1 MAGGPPGNDSAA
13 RDRPHGGRD
22 GDRAGGARAGEP
34 QRADA
39 LPAQGELGMARRP
52 AAETTGPGEVVLDGT
67 LSRIVFENPE
77 AQWTVARVRV
87 EGRLPAARGPARDG
101 DAEITA
107 VGALTGMVPGT
118 PLRLRGTWEHHPK
131 YGRQFRIAGVPQ
143 VRAPE
148 TLDGITRYLG
158 SGVIPGIGPE
168 LARRIVQ
175 RFGMETLDVIQAAPG
190 RLQEVAGIGAAR
202 AEKIADTWKAQHA
215 LHDVMVFLRSYG
227 ISAAYATRIYRRY
240 GDRTIGVVRENPYRL
255 AIDIWGIG
263 FKTADTIARN
273 LGMERTAPARL
284 EAGLIHV
291 LGKLSEEGHVHAP
304 EAVLLEQAAAVLEVD
319 AALLPEALG
328 RLDASNLVVRESLGD
343 RGTCVSLTS
352 LWEQE
357 HDAAALFAALVGTP
371 MRPVQVKLDAALAAL
386 ERDVG
391 ITLTGEQRR
400 AVEAAVMDKCVI
412 VTGGPGV
419 GKTTIVRAIVH
430 LFAGLKRKVALA
442 APTGR
447 AAKRLAE
454 STGSEAVT
462 LHRLLEF
469 QPATS
474 SFFRGAGHHLDQDVI
489 IVDETSM
496 VDIALFRA
504 LMTALSPATQL
515 VLVGD
520 VDQLPSVGPGAVLAD
535 LIASEAA
542 TVVRLTEIFRQAQ
555 ASRIVTA
562 AHQINRGVVPELQ
575 PPPGRNARRS
585 DFYFIHRNDVLH
597 ARETIVDLVAA
608 RIPEAFGFDP
618 MADIQVLCPIH
629 RGELGTISLNQALQE
644 RLNPAR
650 PAPAA
655 PAEPAAPEPAAAEPA
670 APAAPEPNQANEIRR
685 GEHVFRVG
693 DKVMQ
698 LRNDYDRGVFNGDIG
713 IVHEIMDERR
723 KLLVDFLDG
732 RVVGYEPG
740 DLDQLIHAYAVSV
753 HKSQGSEYPVVILP
767 LVTQHYIMLQ
777 RNLLYTAVTRGKALV
792 VVVGSPRAVR
802 LAVQNDTTTARWT
815 WLAERVRDHLRA

>member
-1 MAGGPPGNDSAA
+1 MAGEPPGNDGAA
-13 RDRPHGGRD
+13 RDRPHGGH
-22 GDRAGGARAGEP
+22 GGRAGGDV
-34 QRADA
+34 QRVGQAV
-39 LPAQGELGMARRP
+39 QGELGIAREGAGEAR
-52 AAETTGPGEVVLDGT
+52 PGEVIVDGT

-77 AQWTVARVRV
+77 AQWAVARVQV
-87 EGRLPAARGPARDG
+87 EHETPARPV
-101 DAEITA
+101 AEAVREITA
-107 VGALTGMVPGT
+107 VGALTGMAPGT
-118 PLRLRGTWEHHPK
+118 LLRLRGTWEQHPK
-131 YGRQFRIAGVPQ
+131 YGRRLRLTSLPQ
-143 VRAPE
+143 LRTPT
-148 TLDGITRYLG
+148 TLKGMVSYIG

-168 LARRIVQ
+168 LARRIVE
-175 RFGMETLDVIQAAPG
+175 RFGIETLDVIQATPE
-190 RLQEVAGIGAAR
+190 RLQEVSGIGAAR
-202 AEKIADTWKAQHA
+202 AEKIADTWKAQRD
-215 LHDVMVFLRSYG
+215 LHEVMSFLHGYG
-227 ISAAYATRIYRRY
+227 ISAGYASRIYRRY
-240 GDRTIGVVRENPYRL
+240 GSRTLSVVRENPYRL

-273 LGMERTAPARL
+273 LGIERTAPARI

-291 LGKLSEEGHVHAP
+291 LGKLAEDGHVHAP
-304 EAVLLEQAAAVLEVD
+304 EAVLLEQAAEVLEVD
-319 AALLPEALG
+319 PALLPEALD
-328 RLDASNLVVRESLGD
+328 RLDASNLIVREPLGD
-343 RGTCVSLTS
+343 RGACVSLKS
-352 LWEQE
+352 LWEHE
-357 HDAAALFAALVGTP
+357 HEAAVMFAALVDTP
-371 MRPVQVKLDAALAAL
+371 TRPVQLELDAALAAL
-386 ERDVG
+386 ERDAG
-391 ITLTGEQRR
+391 ITLTAEQRR
-400 AVEAAVMDKCVI
+400 AVTAAVIDKCVI

-430 LFAGLKRKVALA
+430 LFATLKRKVALA

-469 QPATS
+469 QPS
-474 SFFRGAGHHLDQDVI
+474 SNSFFRGAGHHLDQDVI

-504 LMTALSPATQL
+504 LMAAIAPTAQL

-555 ASRIVTA
+555 ASRIITA
-562 AHQINRGVVPELQ
+562 AHEINRGVVPELE

-585 DFYFIHRNDVLH
+585 DFYFIHREDVVR
-597 ARETIVDLVAA
+597 ARETIVDLVAE

-618 MADIQVLCPIH
+618 MTEIQVLCPIH
-629 RGELGTISLNQALQE
+629 RGELGTIALNQALQE

-650 PAPAA
+650 AATGAPIATTGA
-655 PAEPAAPEPAAAEPA
+655 GEAGAGEAV
-670 APAAPEPNQANEIRR
+670 EIRR
-685 GEHVFRVG
+685 GQHAYRAG

-713 IVHEIMDERR
+713 IVREIVDDRR

-792 VVVGSPRAVR
+792 VIVGSPRAVR

-815 WLAERVRDHLRA
+815 WLAERVREHVQA

>member
-1 MAGGPPGNDSAA
+1 MGETRPG
-13 RDRPHGGRD
+13 
-22 GDRAGGARAGEP
+22 
-34 QRADA
+34 
-39 LPAQGELGMARRP
+39 
-52 AAETTGPGEVVLDGT
+52 ETQPGEVVIDGT
-67 LSRIVFENPE
+67 LTRVVFENPD

-87 EGRLPAARGPARDG
+87 EGRPRGARGPAGRGPADG
-101 DAEITA
+101 EVEITA
-107 VGALTGMVPGT
+107 VGALTGMAPGT
-118 PLRLRGTWEHHPK
+118 PLRLRGTWERHPK
-131 YGRQFRIAGVPQ
+131 YGRQLRVAGVPQ
-143 VRAPE
+143 IRSPE
-148 TLDGITRYLG
+148 TLEGLTRYLG
-158 SGVIPGIGPE
+158 SGVIPGIGLE

-175 RFGMETLDVIQAAPG
+175 RFGMETLDVIQSAPR
-190 RLQEVAGIGAAR
+190 RLQEVSGIGAAR
-202 AEKIADTWKAQHA
+202 AEKIADAWQAQHA
-215 LHDVMVFLRSYG
+215 LHEVMVFLRSYG
-227 ISAAYATRIYRRY
+227 ISAAYAARIYRRY
-240 GDRTIGVVRENPYRL
+240 GNRTIGVVRENPYRL

-291 LGKLSEEGHVHAP
+291 LGKLAEDGHVHAP
-304 EAVLLEQAAAVLEVD
+304 EAVLLEQAATVLEVD
-319 AALLPEALG
+319 PGLLPEALDH
-328 RLDASNLVVRESLGD
+328 LEASNLIVRESLGD
-343 RGTCVSLTS
+343 RGTCVSLAS

-357 HDAAALFAALVGTP
+357 NDAAALFAALVGTP

-386 ERDVG
+386 ERDAG
-391 ITLTGEQRR
+391 IVLTAEQRR
-400 AVEAAVMDKCVI
+400 AVEAAAMDKCVI

-430 LFAGLKRKVALA
+430 LFAGLERKVALA

-447 AAKRLAE
+447 AAKRLTE

-474 SFFRGAGHHLDQDVI
+474 SFFRGAEHHLDQDVV

-504 LMTALSPATQL
+504 LMTALSPKAQL

-535 LIASEAA
+535 LIASDAA

-562 AHQINRGVVPELQ
+562 AHEINRGIVPELQ

-585 DFYFIHRNDVLH
+585 DFYFIQRDEPLR
-597 ARETIVDLVAA
+597 ARETIVDLVAE

-629 RGELGTISLNQALQE
+629 RGELGTIALNQALQE
-644 RLNPAR
+644 RLNPGPMATQ
-650 PAPAA
+650 PAGEATEGAGAGAPGAPGAAA
-655 PAEPAAPEPAAAEPA
+655 PAEAAGAAEVT
-670 APAAPEPNQANEIRR
+670 EVTEIRR
-685 GEHVFRVG
+685 GEHAYRVG

-713 IVHEIMDERR
+713 IVREIVEQGR
-723 KLLVDFLDG
+723 KLHVDFLDG
-732 RVVGYEPG
+732 RVVGYEPA
-740 DLDQLIHAYAVSV
+740 DLDQLTHAYAVSV

-792 VVVGSPRAVR
+792 VIVGSARAVR

-815 WLAERVRDHLRA
+815 WLAERVREHLRA

>member
-1 MAGGPPGNDSAA
+1 MAVSPPGND
-13 RDRPHGGRD
+13 
-22 GDRAGGARAGEP
+22 
-34 QRADA
+34 
-39 LPAQGELGMARRP
+39 PAPRER
-52 AAETTGPGEVVLDGT
+52 EVVVDGT
-67 LSRIVFENPE
+67 LTRIVFENPD
-77 AQWTVARVRV
+77 AQWAVARVRV
-87 EGRLPAARGPARDG
+87 NDEAARAVPGDG
-101 DAEITA
+101 EITA
-107 VGALTGMVPGT
+107 VGPLTGMAPGT
-118 PLRLRGTWEHHPK
+118 LLRLRGTWERHPK
-131 YGRQFRIAGVPQ
+131 YGRQLRIAGVPQ
-143 VRAPE
+143 LRTPKTVNG
-148 TLDGITRYLG
+148 LKRYLG
-158 SGVIPGIGPE
+158 SGVIPGIGPG
-168 LARRIVQ
+168 LADRIVE
-175 RFGMETLDVIQAAPG
+175 RFGMETLDVIQSTPE
-190 RLQEVAGIGAAR
+190 RLQEVAGIGAGR
-202 AEKIADTWKAQHA
+202 AEKIAGAWRAQHD
-215 LHDVMVFLRSYG
+215 LHEVMVFLSSYG
-227 ISAAYATRIYRRY
+227 ISPAYAARIYRRY
-240 GDRTIGVVRENPYRL
+240 GNRTLGVVRENPYRL

-291 LGKLSEEGHVHAP
+291 LGKLAEDGHVHAP
-304 EAVLLEQAAAVLEVD
+304 EAVLLEQATAVLEVD
-319 AALLPEALG
+319 PALLPEALD
-328 RLDASNLVVRESLGD
+328 RLDGSSLIVRESLGD
-343 RGTCVSLTS
+343 RGTCVSLMS
-352 LWEQE
+352 LWQQE
-357 HDAAALFAALVGTP
+357 HEAATLFAALVGTP
-371 MRPVQVKLDAALAAL
+371 MRPVKVKIDDALAAL
-386 ERDVG
+386 ERDAG

-400 AVEAAVMDKCVI
+400 AVEAAVVDKCVI

-430 LFAGLKRKVALA
+430 LFASLRRKVALA

-462 LHRLLEF
+462 LHRLLEY

-474 SFFRGAGHHLDQDVI
+474 SFFRSAGHHLDQDVV

-504 LMTALSPATQL
+504 LMAALPPSAQL

-562 AHQINRGVVPELQ
+562 AHEINRGVVPELQ

-585 DFYFIHRNDVLH
+585 DFYFIHRDDPLR
-597 ARETIVDLVAA
+597 ARETIVDLVAE

-629 RGELGTISLNQALQE
+629 RGELGTIALNQALQE
-644 RLNPAR
+644 RLNPGR
-650 PAPAA
+650 PAQPSDGAGVPGEGAGARGEGEGGEAESAA
-655 PAEPAAPEPAAAEPA
+655 GAA
-670 APAAPEPNQANEIRR
+670 EIRR
-685 GEHVFRVG
+685 GEHVYRVG

-713 IVHEIMDERR
+713 IVHDIVDDRR

-767 LVTQHYIMLQ
+767 LATQHFIMLQ

-792 VVVGSPRAVR
+792 VIVGSPRAVR

-815 WLAERVRDHLRA
+815 WLAERVREHLRV

>member
-1 MAGGPPGNDSAA
+1 M
-13 RDRPHGGRD
+13 
-22 GDRAGGARAGEP
+22 GET
-34 QRADA
+34 
-39 LPAQGELGMARRP
+39 L
-52 AAETTGPGEVVLDGT
+52 PGEVPGEVIIDGT
-67 LSRIVFENPE
+67 LSRIVFENPD

-87 EGRLPAARGPARDG
+87 EGSPRGARGPAGGGAADG
-101 DAEITA
+101 EVEITA
-107 VGALTGMVPGT
+107 VGALTGLAPGT
-118 PLRLRGTWEHHPK
+118 PLRLRGTWERHPK
-131 YGRQFRIAGVPQ
+131 YGRQLRVAGVPQ
-143 VRAPE
+143 IRAPE
-148 TLDGITRYLG
+148 TLEGITRYLG

-175 RFGMETLDVIQAAPG
+175 RFGMETLDVIQSAPG
-190 RLQEVAGIGAAR
+190 RLQEVSGIGAAR
-202 AEKIADTWKAQHA
+202 VEKIADAWQAQHA
-215 LHDVMVFLRSYG
+215 LHEVMVFLRSYG
-227 ISAAYATRIYRRY
+227 ISAAYAARIYRRY

-291 LGKLSEEGHVHAP
+291 LGKLAEDGHVHAP

-319 AALLPEALG
+319 PGLLPEALG
-328 RLDASNLVVRESLGD
+328 RLDASNLIVRESLGD
-343 RGTCVSLTS
+343 RGTCVSLAS

-430 LFAGLKRKVALA
+430 LFASLERKVALA

-447 AAKRLAE
+447 AAKRLTE

-474 SFFRGAGHHLDQDVI
+474 SFFRGADHHLDQDVI

-504 LMTALSPATQL
+504 LMTALSPKAQL

-535 LIASEAA
+535 LIASDAA

-555 ASRIVTA
+555 ASRIITA
-562 AHQINRGVVPELQ
+562 AHEINRGVVPELQ

-585 DFYFIHRNDVLH
+585 DFYFIQRDDVLR
-597 ARETIVDLVAA
+597 ARETIVDLVAE

-629 RGELGTISLNQALQE
+629 RGELGTIALNQALQE
-644 RLNPAR
+644 RLNPGPTAQ
-650 PAPAA
+650 APTTET
-655 PAEPAAPEPAAAEPA
+655 AETAEPA
-670 APAAPEPNQANEIRR
+670 APAEAAAPVEATEIRR
-685 GEHVFRVG
+685 GEHAYRVG

-713 IVHEIMDERR
+713 IVREIVDEGR
-723 KLLVDFLDG
+723 KLHVDFLDG

-792 VVVGSPRAVR
+792 VIVGSPRAVR

-815 WLAERVRDHLRA
+815 WLAERVREHLRG

>member
-1 MAGGPPGNDSAA
+1 MATGPPGDDSAA
-13 RDRPHGGRD
+13 RDRPHGGR
-22 GDRAGGARAGEP
+22 AGARAGEP

-39 LPAQGELGMARRP
+39 QTAQGELGIARGP
-52 AAETTGPGEVVLDGT
+52 AGEAKPGEVAGEVAGEIIVDGT
-67 LSRIVFENPE
+67 LSRIVFENPD

-87 EGRLPAARGPARDG
+87 EGQAQAARGLGGAG
-101 DAEITA
+101 EAEITA
-107 VGALTGMVPGT
+107 VGALTGMAPGT
-118 PLRLRGTWEHHPK
+118 PLRLRGTWERHPK
-131 YGRQFRIAGVPQ
+131 YGRQLRVSGVPQ
-143 VRAPE
+143 IRAPE

-175 RFGMETLDVIQAAPG
+175 RFGMETLDVIQAAPE
-190 RLQEVAGIGAAR
+190 RLQEVSGIGAAR
-202 AEKIADTWKAQHA
+202 VEKIADAWQAQHA
-215 LHDVMVFLRSYG
+215 LHEVMVFLRSYG
-227 ISAAYATRIYRRY
+227 ISAAYAARIYRRY
-240 GDRTIGVVRENPYRL
+240 GNRTIGVVRENPYRL

-291 LGKLSEEGHVHAP
+291 LGKLAEDGHVHAP
-304 EAVLLEQAAAVLEVD
+304 EAVLLEQAATVLEVD
-319 AALLPEALG
+319 PDLLPEALG
-328 RLDASNLVVRESLGD
+328 HLDASSLVVRESLGD
-343 RGTCVSLTS
+343 RGTCVSLAS

-357 HDAAALFAALVGTP
+357 HEAATLFAALVGTP

-386 ERDVG
+386 QRDVG

-447 AAKRLAE
+447 AAKRLSE
-454 STGSEAVT
+454 STGGEAVT

-489 IVDETSM
+489 VVDETSM

-504 LMTALSPATQL
+504 LMAALSPATQL

-555 ASRIVTA
+555 ASRIITA
-562 AHQINRGVVPELQ
+562 AHEINRGVVPELQ

-585 DFYFIHRNDVLH
+585 DFYFIQRDDPVR
-597 ARETIVDLVAA
+597 ARETIVDLVAE

-629 RGELGTISLNQALQE
+629 RGDLGTIALNQALQE
-644 RLNPAR
+644 RLNPGQAVT
-650 PAPAA
+650 
-655 PAEPAAPEPAAAEPA
+655 AEPAEQATAEPAEQATAAEPV
-670 APAAPEPNQANEIRR
+670 EIRR

-713 IVHEIMDERR
+713 IVREIVDERR
-723 KLLVDFLDG
+723 KLHVDFLDG

-767 LVTQHYIMLQ
+767 MVTQHYIMLQ

>member
-1 MAGGPPGNDSAA
+1 MAAGPPGDDSNAHA
-13 RDRPHGGRD
+13 RPPGE
-22 GDRAGGARAGEP
+22 RAGASAREPAPGARPAQAELGLLGRGPVGEP
-34 QRADA
+34 R
-39 LPAQGELGMARRP
+39 
-52 AAETTGPGEVVLDGT
+52 PGEVTIDGT
-67 LSRIVFENPE
+67 LSHIVFENPD

-87 EGRLPAARGPARDG
+87 DGKPTAGRGAIDREVD
-101 DAEITA
+101 ITA
-107 VGALTGMVPGT
+107 VGMLTGLTPGT
-118 PLRLRGTWEHHPK
+118 PLRLRGAWERHPK
-131 YGRQFRIAGVPQ
+131 YGRQLRVTEPPE
-143 VRAPE
+143 VRRPE
-148 TLDGITRYLG
+148 TLNGIELYLG
-158 SGVIPGIGPE
+158 SDAFPGIGPA

-175 RFGMETLDVIQAAPG
+175 HFGMDTLDVIEAAPG
-190 RLQEVAGIGAAR
+190 RLQEVSGIGAGR
-202 AEKIADTWKAQHA
+202 ADKIASAWHA
-215 LHDVMVFLRSYG
+215 RRELHAIMVFLRSYG
-227 ISAAYATRIYRRY
+227 ISPAYAARIYRRY
-240 GDRTIGVVRENPYRL
+240 GNRTIGVVRENPYRL

-291 LGKLSEEGHVHAP
+291 LGKLAEEGHVHAP
-304 EAVLLEQAAAVLEVD
+304 EAVMLEQAAAVLEVD
-319 AALLPEALG
+319 PGLLPEALD
-328 RLDASNLVVRESLGD
+328 RLVASNLIVRESLGD
-343 RGTCVSLTS
+343 RGTCVSLAS

-357 HDAAALFAALVGTP
+357 HDAAVQFAALVGTP
-371 MRPVQVKLDAALAAL
+371 MRPVRVKLDDALAAL

-391 ITLTGEQRR
+391 IALTGEQRR

-447 AAKRLAE
+447 AAKRLTE

-474 SFFRGAGHHLDQDVI
+474 SFFRGAGNHLDQDVV

-504 LMTALSPATQL
+504 LMTALAPRTQL

-555 ASRIVTA
+555 ASRIITA
-562 AHQINRGVVPELQ
+562 AHEINRGVVPELQ

-585 DFYFIHRNDVLH
+585 DFYFIQRDEPLR
-597 ARETIVDLVAA
+597 ARETIVDLVAE

-618 MADIQVLCPIH
+618 MTDIQVLCPIH
-629 RGELGTISLNQALQE
+629 RGELGTIALNQALQE
-644 RLNPAR
+644 RLNPGPR
-650 PAPAA
+650 AA
-655 PAEPAAPEPAAAEPA
+655 QAATAGSGDGAGGPTEAGGDGGAVEPV
-670 APAAPEPNQANEIRR
+670 EIRR
-685 GEHVFRVG
+685 GEHAYRVG

-713 IVHEIMDERR
+713 IVREIVDEGR
-723 KLLVDFLDG
+723 KLHVDFLDG
-732 RVVGYEPG
+732 RVVGYEPS
-740 DLDQLIHAYAVSV
+740 DLDQLTHAYAVSV

-767 LVTQHYIMLQ
+767 VVTQHFIMLQ

-792 VVVGSPRAVR
+792 VIVGMPRAVR

-815 WLAERVRDHLRA
+815 WLAERVREHLRA